1 MTIPRLRQ
9 EAKELRPIKRR
20 VSAVCVA
27 NLNNPEI
34 SGHSIHTF
42 WPNYNPGCYN
52 LSSYLASLVQK
63 AFVASRL
70 GERWA
75 ARQSS
80 LLKSVFCRLGRRFR
94 IFLFRTSQS
103 LHRRGV
109 TNEYLTVGHLVRGQV
124 YCITRGC
131 GLVAFREPV
140 DSDRCWRCL
149 GYRDFRVVAF
159 ALIVSTARH
168 K

>member
-1 MTIPRLRQ
+1 MTIPQLRQ
-9 EAKELRPIKRR
+9 EARELRPIKRR

-27 NLNNPEI
+27 NLNDPEI

-42 WPNYNPGCYN
+42 WQNYNPGRYN

-80 LLKSVFCRLGRRFR
+80 LLKSVSCRLGRRFR

-103 LHRRGV
+103 LHRRGSQ
-109 TNEYLTVGHLVRGQV
+109 NEYLTVGHLVRGPI
-124 YCITRGC
+124 YGITRVC

-140 DSDRCWRCL
+140 
-149 GYRDFRVVAF
+149 GM
-159 ALIVSTARH
+159 ARF
-168 K
+168 

>member
-1 MTIPRLRQ
+1 MTIRPLRQ

-42 WPNYNPGCYN
+42 WPNYNPGRYN

-80 LLKSVFCRLGRRFR
+80 LLKSVSCRLGRRFR

-109 TNEYLTVGHLVRGQV
+109 TKWISDCWTPRAGTGLLYHASVRISGFSR
-124 YCITRGC
+124 TGR
-131 GLVAFREPV
+131 F
-140 DSDRCWRCL
+140 
-149 GYRDFRVVAF
+149 
-159 ALIVSTARH
+159 
-168 K
+168 